1 MDGAKIE
8 IEQGVHNKQPNSA
21 NCFVCGKENENGLG
35 LSFYEVGVDEVMA
48 EVVIP
53 SHFEGYPGIA
63 HGGIVATM
71 LDEIAERAAMI
82 GEHTRFRL
90 TAKLEIR
97 YRKPVPSKQ
106 PLCLRGIVV
115 RKKGRIAFTHTE
127 LILTD
132 GTVAAEADAVL
143 VDYPRLPG
151 DESLLESLGWTV
163 DPD

>member
-1 MDGAKIE
+1 
-8 IEQGVHNKQPNSA
+8 
-21 NCFVCGKENENGLG
+21 
-35 LSFYEVGVDEVMA
+35 
-48 EVVIP
+48 
-53 SHFEGYPGIA
+53 
-63 HGGIVATM
+63 M

-97 YRKPVPSKQ
+97 YRKPVPSEQ
-106 PLCLRGIVV
+106 PLRLRGIVV

-127 LILTD
+127 LILAD

-151 DESLLESLGWTV
+151 DESVLESLVWTV